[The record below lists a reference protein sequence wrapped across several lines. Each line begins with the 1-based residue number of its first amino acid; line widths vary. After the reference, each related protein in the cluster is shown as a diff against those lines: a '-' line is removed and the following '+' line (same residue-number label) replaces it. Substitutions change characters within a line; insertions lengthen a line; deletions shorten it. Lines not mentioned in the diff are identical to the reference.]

1 MNRPTFLKR
10 GALGHLKAAG
20 AYALEALRHLGLAAR
35 VVLGHAVA
43 ALVAIVVV
51 FEEWG
56 WRPLAAW
63 LGRIARFKPIAA
75 LEVRVRRLPPYGALA
90 VFALPSF
97 LILPL
102 KLVAL
107 VLIAGGHT
115 LSAAALF
122 IGAKIV
128 GTALLAR
135 LFILT
140 EAALMRIPWFKHG
153 YDRLMPI
160 KAALL
165 VWVRDSTAWKMGRLV
180 KARVKHALAPM
191 LATVRARIGA
201 WRTLLRGR

>member
-1 MNRPTFLKR
+1 MTRPPFLHR
-10 GALGHLKAAG
+10 GALGHLQAAG
-20 AYALEALRHLGLAAR
+20 AHALATLRHLALAVR
-35 VVLGHAVA
+35 VVLGHVLAAV
-43 ALVAIVVV
+43 VAVIVV

-75 LEVRVRRLPPYGALA
+75 LEGVVRQLPPYGALA
-90 VFALPSF
+90 VFALPSV

-115 LSAAALF
+115 VSAAALF

-140 EAALMRIPWFKHG
+140 EPALMRIPWFKRG
-153 YDRLMPI
+153 FDKLMPM
-160 KAALL
+160 KHALTD
-165 VWVRDSTAWKMGRLV
+165 WVRDSAAWKMGRV
-180 KARVKHALAPM
+180 AKMQAKHALAPYVS
-191 LATVRARIGA
+191 TIRQRIGA
-201 WRTLLRGR
+201 LRLRLLGR